1 MESRHTLELSIPA
14 QRASLAQVRRQV
26 RAFLAD
32 HEVRE
37 DQRNPAVLVTHELA
51 ANAIVH
57 ASDGESGSVSIT
69 IELEPRSLTI
79 RVLDPAHAET
89 GPVALAPTKWRES
102 GRGMLMVGRLA
113 TWSDRLI
120 DGRREVRAELQLL
133 P

>member
-1 MESRHTLELSIPA
+1 MESSHTLELSIPA
-14 QRASLAQVRRQV
+14 QRRSLAQVRRQV
-26 RAFLAD
+26 RAFLAEHD
-32 HEVRE
+32 VRE

-57 ASDGESGSVSIT
+57 GSADDGGSVSIT
-69 IELEPRSLTI
+69 IKLEPRSLVI
-79 RVLDPAHAET
+79 RVLDAAHSET
-89 GPVALAPTKWRES
+89 GPAALEPTNWRES

-120 DGRREVRAELQLL
+120 DGRREVRAELRLL